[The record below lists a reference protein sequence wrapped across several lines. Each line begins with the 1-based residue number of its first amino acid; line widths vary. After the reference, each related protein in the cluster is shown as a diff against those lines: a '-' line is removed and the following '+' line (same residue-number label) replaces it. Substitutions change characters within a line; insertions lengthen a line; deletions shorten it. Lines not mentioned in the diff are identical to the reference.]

1 MSTPTPVSR
10 NSLPGADDITRV
22 QLSNGIT
29 ILTRPNFNSPSVVI
43 SGYLPVGSL
52 FDEDEKLGLAHFTSL
67 ALMNGT
73 SRRNFQQI
81 YDTLESAG
89 AMLGFS
95 SGVHTTGFNARS
107 LAEDLPMLLELMVE
121 ALTTPTFPTEQAE
134 RLRAQFLTGLAIRA
148 QDTGEMAS
156 LTFDQILYAGHPY
169 SRPEDGFVETIQAI
183 RIEDLVAFHKLH
195 YGPRGMVVVVVG
207 AVEPT
212 QVIEQVERA
221 LGDWKNPA
229 QPVPPGLP
237 QLQPLTSTLRK
248 HIPIPGKSQADLVMG
263 CSGPCRRSP
272 DFVAAS
278 LGNNILGQFGMYG
291 RIGDVVRER
300 SGLAYYAY
308 TSLNSGTGPGS
319 WEVAAGINPSNLDK
333 TIDLVKTEISRFIH
347 EPVAKDELSD
357 SQANYIGRLPLSLES
372 NNGMAGALLN
382 LERFELGLDYYRSY
396 ASLVRS
402 VTPEQIL
409 SAAQRYLNPQ
419 RMVITSAGPAL

>member
-1 MSTPTPVSR
+1 MSTLTPTSR
-10 NSLPGADDITRV
+10 KSLPGADDITRV

-52 FDEDEKLGLAHFTSL
+52 FDPDEKLGLAHFTSL
-67 ALMNGT
+67 ALLNGT

-89 AMLGFS
+89 ALLGFS
-95 SGVHTTGFNARS
+95 YGVHTTGFNARA

-169 SRPEDGFVETIQAI
+169 SRPEDGFVETVQAI
-183 RIEDLVAFHKLH
+183 RIEDLAAFHKLH

-207 AVEPT
+207 AVEPE
-212 QVIEQVERA
+212 QVIEQVNRA

-229 QPVPPGLP
+229 QPVPPDLP
-237 QLQPLTSTLRK
+237 QLQPVTATLRK
-248 HIPIPGKSQADLVMG
+248 HVPIPGKSQTDLVMG

-300 SGLAYYAY
+300 SGMAYYAY
-308 TSLNSGTGPGS
+308 ASLNSGTGPGS
-319 WEVAAGINPSNLDK
+319 WEVAAGINPANLDK
-333 TIDLVKTEISRFIH
+333 TIDLVKTEISRFIR

-372 NNGMAGALLN
+372 NNGMASALLN

-396 ASLVRS
+396 ASMVRS
-402 VTPEQIL
+402 ITPEQIL
-409 SAAQRYLNPQ
+409 SVAQCYLDPQ
-419 RMVITSAGPAL
+419 RMVISSAGPSL

>member
-1 MSTPTPVSR
+1 
-10 NSLPGADDITRV
+10 
-22 QLSNGIT
+22 
-29 ILTRPNFNSPSVVI
+29 
-43 SGYLPVGSL
+43 
-52 FDEDEKLGLAHFTSL
+52 
-67 ALMNGT
+67 
-73 SRRNFQQI
+73 
-81 YDTLESAG
+81 
-89 AMLGFS
+89 
-95 SGVHTTGFNARS
+95 VHTTGFNARA

-148 QDTGEMAS
+148 QETGEMAS

-169 SRPEDGFVETIQAI
+169 SRPEDGFVETVQAI
-183 RIEDLVAFHKLH
+183 RIEELVAFHKLH

-207 AVEPT
+207 AIEPA
-212 QVIEQVERA
+212 QVIEQVNRA
-221 LGDWKNPA
+221 LGDWKNPS

-237 QLQPLTSTLRK
+237 QLQPVTATLRK
-248 HIPIPGKSQADLVMG
+248 HVPIPGKSQTDLVMG

-308 TSLNSGTGPGS
+308 ASLNSGTGPGS
-319 WEVAAGINPSNLDK
+319 WEVAAGINPTNLDK
-333 TIDLVKTEISRFIH
+333 TIDLVKTEISRFIR

-372 NNGMAGALLN
+372 NNGMASALLN

-409 SAAQRYLNPQ
+409 SVAQRYLDPQ
-419 RMVITSAGPAL
+419 RMVISSAGPAL

>member
-1 MSTPTPVSR
+1 MNTPTPTSR

-52 FDEDEKLGLAHFTSL
+52 FDPDEKLGLAHFTSL
-67 ALMNGT
+67 ALLNGT

-95 SGVHTTGFNARS
+95 SGVHTTGFNARA

-148 QDTGEMAS
+148 QETGEMAS

-169 SRPEDGFVETIQAI
+169 SRPEDGFVETVQAI
-183 RIEDLVAFHKLH
+183 RIEELVAFHKLH

-207 AVEPT
+207 AIEPA
-212 QVIEQVERA
+212 QVIEQVNRA
-221 LGDWKNPA
+221 LGDWKNPS

-237 QLQPLTSTLRK
+237 QLQPVTATLRK
-248 HIPIPGKSQADLVMG
+248 HVPIPGKSQTDLVMG

-308 TSLNSGTGPGS
+308 ASLNSGTGPGS
-319 WEVAAGINPSNLDK
+319 WEVAAGINPTNLDK
-333 TIDLVKTEISRFIH
+333 TIDLVKTEISRFIR

-372 NNGMAGALLN
+372 NNGMASALLN

-409 SAAQRYLNPQ
+409 SVAQRYLDPQ
-419 RMVITSAGPAL
+419 RMVISSAGPAL

>member
-1 MSTPTPVSR
+1 MSTPTPTSR
-10 NSLPGADDITRV
+10 KSLPGADDITRV

-52 FDEDEKLGLAHFTSL
+52 FDPDEKLGRAHFTSL
-67 ALMNGT
+67 ALLNGT

-89 AMLGFS
+89 ALLGFS
-95 SGVHTTGFNARS
+95 SGVHTTGFNARA

-169 SRPEDGFVETIQAI
+169 SRPEDGFVETVQAI
-183 RIEDLVAFHKLH
+183 RIEDLAAFHKLH

-207 AVEPT
+207 AVEPA
-212 QVIEQVERA
+212 QVIEQVNRA

-229 QPVPPGLP
+229 QPVPPDLP
-237 QLQPLTSTLRK
+237 QLQPVTATLRK
-248 HIPIPGKSQADLVMG
+248 HVPIPGKSQTDLVMG

-300 SGLAYYAY
+300 SGMAYYAY
-308 TSLNSGTGPGS
+308 ASLNSGTGPGS

-333 TIDLVKTEISRFIH
+333 TIDLVKIEISRFIR

-372 NNGMAGALLN
+372 NNGMASALLN

-396 ASLVRS
+396 ASMVRS

-409 SAAQRYLNPQ
+409 SVAQCYLDPQ
-419 RMVITSAGPAL
+419 RMVISSAGPAL